1 MSSKKITIIDDGW
14 GNILNLVRAIKFIGY
29 DVEVTHNKNKII
41 NSTHLILPGVGAFG
55 SAMQEIEKY
64 NLQDVILEYAKSNKP
79 LLGICLGMQIL
90 LTASHEF
97 GFHRGL
103 GLIEGEVIK
112 ISNKKN
118 NEIKIPHMGWNE
130 IYPKNNKNEWGNK
143 ILQNF
148 LIGKS
153 FYFVHSFICLT
164 KNANSTIAIC
174 NYTNISIPAVVANNN
189 IFGCQFHPEK
199 SSDNGLAFLKNFC
212 EIRSK

>member
-1 MSSKKITIIDDGW
+1 MSSKKITIIDYGC

-118 NEIKIPHMGWNE
+118 CSSNCMMRILAYFLVLSVIKRHE
-130 IYPKNNKNEWGNK
+130 
-143 ILQNF
+143 NF
-148 LIGKS
+148 LT
-153 FYFVHSFICLT
+153 H
-164 KNANSTIAIC
+164 
-174 NYTNISIPAVVANNN
+174 
-189 IFGCQFHPEK
+189 
-199 SSDNGLAFLKNFC
+199 
-212 EIRSK
+212 